1 MADPLSV
8 GGSIMNK
15 PPFPS
20 LTLKMQVTYLPL
32 HSEAIAGLQVPTK
45 MKLALFSFAD
55 EHVRDGPKRLCA
67 S

>member
-1 MADPLSV
+1 
-8 GGSIMNK
+8 MNK
-15 PPFPS
+15 HPFPS

>member
-20 LTLKMQVTYLPL
+20 LTLKMQVTYSPL
-32 HSEAIAGLQVPTK
+32 HSDAIAGLQVPTK
-45 MKLALFSFAD
+45 MEPALFPFAD
-55 EHVRDGPKRLCA
+55 EHVRDGPKKLCA
-67 S
+67 F